1 MMLKKSDLTAEKKS
15 TTELLSESQTLRNK
29 ILEKKNIAQELCDQI
44 RDLTFFLEA
53 RDKVQKQPEL
63 KGGDIGTNC
72 HDA

>member
-1 MMLKKSDLTAEKKS
+1 MAAQL
-15 TTELLSESQTLRNK
+15 TTELLSESQTLRSK
-29 ILEKKNIAQELCDQI
+29 LLEKKNAARELCDQI

-72 HDA
+72 HNG

>member
-1 MMLKKSDLTAEKKS
+1 MTAQL
-15 TTELLSESQTLRNK
+15 TTELLSESETLRSK
-29 ILEKKNIAQELCDQI
+29 LLEKKNAVRELCDQI

-72 HDA
+72 HNR